1 VSIKTTK
8 LPDVESRER
17 QVAIGTFDGVHLGH
31 REVIDEA
38 DTVLT
43 FEPHPVQIL
52 NPQAAPKLIMPFEIK
67 RDVIDGL
74 GVDELVVIPF
84 DRDFAA
90 IEAEHFCRQI
100 LIERLGAT
108 RVSVG
113 ENFRFGAKARG
124 DTAMLSGRDEFETRV
139 VPLIEVEGET
149 VSSSR
154 IRALIAAG
162 EVDFATR
169 MLGAPFLLE
178 GEVVEGDRRGHKLG
192 FPTANLVPDDRLVC
206 PGHGVYAAFA
216 NGHPAAVN
224 VGVRPTFETGRGL
237 LVEAYL
243 IDFEG
248 DLYGR
253 SLRIAFVKRLRGERR
268 FAGAE
273 DLIAQMHRDV
283 EQAREACASFTPP

>member
-1 VSIKTTK
+1 MTITVTQ
-8 LPDVESRER
+8 LPDAERRER
-17 QVAIGTFDGVHLGH
+17 HVAIGTFDGVHLGH
-31 REVIDEA
+31 RAVIDDA

-43 FEPHPVQIL
+43 FEPHPVSVL
-52 NPQAAPKLIMPFEIK
+52 APQAAPKLIMPFEIK

-74 GVDELVVIPF
+74 GADELVVIPF
-84 DRDFAA
+84 DDAFAA
-90 IEAEHFCRQI
+90 IEAEQFCEQV
-100 LIERLGAT
+100 LVERLGAT
-108 RVSVG
+108 VVSVG

-124 DTAMLSGRDEFETRV
+124 DTAMLAGRDEFETRV
-139 VPLIEVEGET
+139 VPLVEVDGET

-162 EVDFATR
+162 EVDLATR
-169 MLGAPFLLE
+169 CLGAPYLFE
-178 GEVVEGDRRGHKLG
+178 GEVVEGDRRGHALG
-192 FPTANLVPDDRLVC
+192 FPTANIVPDDALVA

-224 VGVRPTFETGRGL
+224 VGVRPSFETGRGL

-243 IDFEG
+243 IDFDR

-253 SLRIAFVKRLRGERR
+253 SLRVAFVKRLRGERR
-268 FAGAE
+268 FPSVE

-283 EQAREACASFTPP
+283 EQAREVCASFSPQ